1 MTNNERKLR
10 GIPLRR
16 KIVHNRGAYKHWVD
30 TKINLTIYKIMS
42 EIICTR
48 PYPTPFSM
56 LEAINEFYCDD
67 ERLKR
72 ISKTAEETIKDIST
86 YRLPI

>member
-1 MTNNERKLR
+1 MTNNERKLK

-16 KIVHNRGAYKHWVD
+16 KIVHNRGAYKHWID
-30 TKINLTIYKIMS
+30 SKINLAIYKIMS

-48 PYPTPFSM
+48 PYPTPLSM
-56 LEAINEFYCDD
+56 LEVVNEFYNDD
-67 ERLKR
+67 ETLKR
-72 ISKTAEETIKDIST
+72 ISRIAEETIRDSST